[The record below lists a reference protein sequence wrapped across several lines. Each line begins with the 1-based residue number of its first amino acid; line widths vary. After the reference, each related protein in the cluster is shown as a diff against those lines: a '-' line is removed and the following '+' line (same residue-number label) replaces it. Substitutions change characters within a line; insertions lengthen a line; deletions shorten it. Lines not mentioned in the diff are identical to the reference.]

1 MWNMCRK
8 NLCLIASQLLK
19 AKTSSDDTKSRMLH
33 DEEAQPTKTTITL
46 KSPKPVSATTSI
58 VVPKQVNR
66 PSTTTTNIHKQPIF
80 IQSSRLKHHW
90 KGSNPTQSCIP
101 SSQNLNFEEEKRVK
115 SAVVGRER
123 RTYREGINFFFF
135 FIKGVTVIATSHW
148 N

>member
-33 DEEAQPTKTTITL
+33 DEEAQPTKTTTTL

-66 PSTTTTNIHKQPIF
+66 PSTTTTTNIHKQPIF

-101 SSQNLNFEEEKRVK
+101 SSQNLNFEGGKKGKISSSGQRK
-115 SAVVGRER
+115 KDLQR
-123 RTYREGINFFFF
+123 RD
-135 FIKGVTVIATSHW
+135 
-148 N
+148 